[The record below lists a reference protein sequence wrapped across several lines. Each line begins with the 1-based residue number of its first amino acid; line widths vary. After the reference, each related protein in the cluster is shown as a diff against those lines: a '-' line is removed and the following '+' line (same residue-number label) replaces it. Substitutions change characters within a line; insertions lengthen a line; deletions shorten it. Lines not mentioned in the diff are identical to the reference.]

1 MNLHREGRFIL
12 FTSGLLLIGANILVF
27 RLASSTAWTWLS
39 WFFLAISIALYG
51 LLLNFFRNPKR
62 NIIYNPET
70 VIAPCD
76 GKVVVIEKVYD
87 PVFFKTEVRQVSIF
101 MSPLNVH
108 VNRNPVSGRVIY
120 SQYNPGK
127 YLFAW
132 HPKSSTENE
141 QTYFVFEN
149 GKGQIGCKQI
159 AGALARRIKYY
170 IQANDEVVQGHE
182 FGFIKFGSRVDL
194 LLPLEYEICVSLG
207 ERARGGET
215 VIAKAP

>member
-1 MNLHREGRFIL
+1 MRLHREGRFIL
-12 FTSGLLLIGANILVF
+12 FTSALLLVGVNILAF
-27 RLASSTAWTWLS
+27 NLFSSTPWPWLS
-39 WFFLAISIALYG
+39 WLFLAISIALYA

-62 NIIYNPET
+62 NITYDPQS
-70 VIAPCD
+70 VLAPCD
-76 GKVVVIEKVYD
+76 GKVVVIKKVYD
-87 PVFFKTEVRQVSIF
+87 PVFFKTEMRQVSIF

-108 VNRNPVSGRVIY
+108 VNRSPISGRVIY
-120 SQYNPGK
+120 SQYYPGK
-127 YLFAW
+127 YLVAW

-141 QTYFVFEN
+141 HTYFVFEN

-170 IQANDEVVQGHE
+170 IQTNDEVTQGQE